1 MSDETNAVDGANT
14 AAPVES
20 EAATEVATEQQET
33 SAAPAEAEQGQEPER
48 DEQGRFTGRKAQERI
63 NELTRARR
71 QAERERDLY
80 AQQLQQYQSQ
90 QQQAAPQ
97 GPKPPAFEDF
107 NDLNEWGKAIAE
119 QAARQARDVAAQEF
133 AQRQQQ
139 AQASQV
145 FQSYEARERE
155 YAVANPGY
163 QDAMAALQST
173 VRFGPELIEVIGASD
188 AGPAIVHYL
197 GEHLDA
203 ADKLQRL
210 PPHLAAAELA
220 RIEARVKA
228 PKHKPVSKTPSPAP
242 VLAGGSVAQKDPEQ
256 MSTDEWLAWRRNQ
269 LKAK

>member
-14 AAPVES
+14 AAPAEN
-20 EAATEVATEQQET
+20 EATEQVAVEQET

-80 AQQLQQYQSQ
+80 AQQLQQFQSQ
-90 QQQAAPQ
+90 QQPAPQ
-97 GPKPPAFEDF
+97 GHKPPAFEDF
-107 NDLNEWGKAIAE
+107 NDFNEWGRAIAE
-119 QAARQARDVAAQEF
+119 QAAAQARQVAAQEF

-139 AQASQV
+139 AQVAQV

-155 YAVANPGY
+155 YAAANPGY
-163 QDAMAALQST
+163 QDAMQALQST
-173 VRFGPELIEVIGASD
+173 VRYGPEVLEVLAASD
-188 AGPAIVHYL
+188 AAPAIVHYL

-210 PPHLAAAELA
+210 PPHLAAAEIA

-228 PKHKPVSKTPSPAP
+228 PKAKPVSKTPSPAP
-242 VLAGGSVAQKDPEQ
+242 VLGGGSVAQKDPEQ
-256 MSTDEWLAWRRNQ
+256 MTTDEWLAWRRTQ

>member
-1 MSDETNAVDGANT
+1 MSDDTNAVDGAIT
-14 AAPVES
+14 AAPVEN
-20 EAATEVATEQQET
+20 EATEQVAVEEQET

-71 QAERERDLY
+71 QAERERDHY
-80 AQQLQQYQSQ
+80 AAMLQ
-90 QQQAAPQ
+90 QQQTAPAPQ
-97 GPKPPAFEDF
+97 GNKPPAFEDF
-107 NDLNEWGKAIAE
+107 NDLNEWGRAIAE
-119 QAARQARDVAAQEF
+119 TAAAQARQVAAQEF

-139 AQASQV
+139 AQAAQV
-145 FQSYEARERE
+145 FSSYEARERE
-155 YAVANPGY
+155 YAATNPGY

-173 VRFGPELIEVIGASD
+173 VRFSPEVLEVLGASD
-188 AGPAIVHYL
+188 AGPAVVHYL

-210 PPHLAAAELA
+210 PPHLAAAEIA

-228 PKHKPVSKTPSPAP
+228 PKAKPVSKTPSPAP

-256 MSTDEWLAWRRNQ
+256 MTTDEWLAWRRNQ